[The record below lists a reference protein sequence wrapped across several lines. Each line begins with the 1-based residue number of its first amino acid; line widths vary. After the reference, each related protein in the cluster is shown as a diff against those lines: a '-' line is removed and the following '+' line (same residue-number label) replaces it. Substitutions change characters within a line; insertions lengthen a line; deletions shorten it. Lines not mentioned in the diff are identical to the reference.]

1 MDIIDRG
8 AGAPLVMVPGIQG
21 RWEYMRPAI
30 DQLTAYFRV
39 ITFPLCGERGS
50 PHRVDPTRGLDDFV
64 DQIDDVLDDRGLS
77 RATIC
82 GVSFGGLVALRFAA
96 HRPSRTSALV
106 LVSPP
111 GPSFRLQRRHRFYAR
126 LPRLLG
132 PLFLAEVP
140 RRVGAEIARAIPD
153 RSSRRR
159 FAWNQIATLARA
171 PLSFSR
177 MAARAQLIGLHDWAQ
192 DCVRVRAPALVVTGE
207 TSLDRVVSAD
217 AASDY
222 LRLLPQARAARLER
236 TGHLGYITR
245 PREFA
250 ATLREFLAAT
260 GPAELAPPGGV
271 SRTAAPDERKAEGR
285 TDAA

>member
-1 MDIIDRG
+1 MEIIDRG
-8 AGAPLVMVPGIQG
+8 AGAPLVMIPGIQG
-21 RWEYMRPAI
+21 RWEYMGPAI
-30 DQLTAYFRV
+30 DQLAAYFRV

-50 PHRVDPTRGLDDFV
+50 RSRVDPTRGLDDFV
-64 DQIDDVLDDRGLS
+64 DQIDAVLDDRGLS
-77 RATIC
+77 QATIC

-96 HRPSRTSALV
+96 QRPSRTSALV

-111 GPSFRLQRRHRFYAR
+111 GPSFRLQRRHRLYAR

-153 RSSRRR
+153 RSNRRR

-171 PLSFSR
+171 PISFSR
-177 MAARAQLIGLHDWAQ
+177 MAARAQLIGLHDYAE
-192 DCVRVRAPALVVTGE
+192 DCARVQAPALLVTGE
-207 TSLDRVVSAD
+207 ASLDRVVPAD
-217 AASDY
+217 AAADY

-250 ATLREFLAAT
+250 ATVLEFLAAT
-260 GPAELAPPGGV
+260 APVDRSAPGRV
-271 SRTAAPDERKAEGR
+271 SRTATPEERKAEGR